1 MLALTV
7 LFWPQVVITIE
18 EMSTKFST
26 VVNWRYQQSVLNN
39 VKQNALK
46 LTSNVV
52 FAWNYMKILTVLFE
66 DAAIS

>member
-52 FAWNYMKILTVLFE
+52 FA
-66 DAAIS
+66 